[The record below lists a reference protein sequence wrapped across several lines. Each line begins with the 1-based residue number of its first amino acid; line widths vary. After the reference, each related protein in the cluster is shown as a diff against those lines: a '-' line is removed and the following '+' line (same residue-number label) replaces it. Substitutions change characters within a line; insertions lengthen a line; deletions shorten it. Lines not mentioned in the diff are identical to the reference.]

1 MVTVEVSL
9 VRVEKRLVAGG
20 IACPG
25 CGAGL
30 RPWGWA
36 GRRTVRDLR
45 GLRLELRPRRS
56 RCPECGLSH
65 VLLPVTVLL
74 RRADAAVVIGAAL
87 LAKAAGSGHRVIAA
101 GLGVPDQTV
110 RGWLRRFAERA
121 GVVREVFTVLLVQ
134 VAPADP
140 VLPEPRGVL
149 FADAVAAVLA
159 AVGAV
164 TARWPGMVVL
174 SPWQAASA
182 LSGGRLLAPGWP
194 GSAINT
200 SRP

>member
-1 MVTVEVSL
+1 MVTVEVSP
-9 VRVEKRLVAGG
+9 VRVEMRLAAGG

-25 CGAGL
+25 CGVGL
-30 RPWGWA
+30 RPWGWS
-36 GRRTVRDLR
+36 GRRSVRDLR

-56 RCPECGLSH
+56 RCPGCGATH

-74 RRADAAVVIGAAL
+74 RRADTAVVIGAAL
-87 LAKAAGSGHRVIAA
+87 LAKASGSGYRRIAA
-101 GLGVPDQTV
+101 GLGLPDQTV
-110 RGWLRRFAERA
+110 RGWLRRFAGRA
-121 GVVREVFTVLLVQ
+121 GAVREVFTVLLVR

-140 VLPEPRGVL
+140 VLPLSRGDR

-159 AVGAV
+159 AAGAV
-164 TARWPGMVVL
+164 TARWPEMVAV

-194 GSAINT
+194 RSSINAG
-200 SRP
+200 RP

>member
-1 MVTVEVSL
+1 VVTVEVSP
-9 VRVEKRLVAGG
+9 VRVEMRLAAGG

-25 CGAGL
+25 CGVGL
-30 RPWGWA
+30 RPWGWS
-36 GRRTVRDLR
+36 GRRSVRDLR

-56 RCPECGLSH
+56 RCPGCGATH

-87 LAKAAGSGHRVIAA
+87 LAKASGGGYRRIAA
-101 GLGVPDQTV
+101 GLGLPDQTV
-110 RGWLRRFAERA
+110 RGWLRRFAGRA
-121 GVVREVFTVLLVQ
+121 GAVREVFTVLLVR

-140 VLPEPRGVL
+140 VLPPSRGGR

-159 AVGAV
+159 AAGAV
-164 TARWPGMVVL
+164 TARWPEMVAL
-174 SPWQAASA
+174 SPWQVASA

-194 GSAINT
+194 RSSINAG
-200 SRP
+200 RP